1 MKRALHEL
9 SEVERNEV
17 LEGLTI
23 PVGEFGAMLGAA
35 LMTLA
40 LLFAPATFV
49 TAARNVVVSTVATA
63 SIAVSQIVTIGS
75 RMTARAAEQN
85 GASLSRAVR

>member
-9 SEVERNEV
+9 SEVERNKA

-23 PVGEFGAMLGAA
+23 PVGEFGAMLSAA

-49 TAARNVVVSTVATA
+49 TTARNVVVTTVANA
-63 SIAVSQIVTIGS
+63 SSAVSQIVTIGS

>member
-9 SEVERNEV
+9 SEVEKSKV

-23 PVGEFGAMLGAA
+23 SVGEFGAMLSAA

-49 TAARNVVVSTVATA
+49 TTARNVVVTTVASA
-63 SIAVSQIVTIGS
+63 SSAVSQIVTIGS

-85 GASLSRAVR
+85 GASLSWAVR

>member
-9 SEVERNEV
+9 SEVEKSKV

-23 PVGEFGAMLGAA
+23 PVGEFGAMLSAA

-49 TAARNVVVSTVATA
+49 TAARNVVVTTVASA
-63 SIAVSQIVTIGS
+63 SSAVSQIVTIGS
-75 RMTARAAEQN
+75 RTTAP
-85 GASLSRAVR
+85 ASLSGAVR

>member
-23 PVGEFGAMLGAA
+23 PVGEFGAMLSAA
-35 LMTLA
+35 LLTLA

-63 SIAVSQIVTIGS
+63 SITVSQIVTIGS

>member
-9 SEVERNEV
+9 SEVEKSKV
-17 LEGLTI
+17 LEGLAI
-23 PVGEFGAMLGAA
+23 PVGEFAAMFSAA

-49 TAARNVVVSTVATA
+49 TAARNVVVTTVASA
-63 SIAVSQIVTIGS
+63 SSAVSQIVTIGS

-85 GASLSRAVR
+85 GASLGRSVR